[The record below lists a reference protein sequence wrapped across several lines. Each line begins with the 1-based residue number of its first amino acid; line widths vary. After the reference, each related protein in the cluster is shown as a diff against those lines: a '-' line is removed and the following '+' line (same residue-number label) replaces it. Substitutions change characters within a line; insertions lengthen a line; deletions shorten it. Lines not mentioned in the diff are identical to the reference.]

1 MMLARPQRYK
11 ARRALMGP
19 IQHTWLPAV
28 FALLLTVTGVSPASA
43 LDFRCVEPSRYKNLL
58 PVFNDDPNVLFSYF
72 GLERRRLPN
81 LESCRAMIVTGS
93 LAPGDAEVFLDRV
106 IQGGGWLTVLYL
118 AFDGTNLE
126 EEAKIASMVRLFS
139 LKTRAVRY
147 STYRYQPDFALRWAP
162 LVSLTGTSAAPAPP
176 QEGFSPLDRGLKGF
190 AERRDLML
198 RLDPPQSV
206 CADGCRTIWTA
217 GVNRL
222 FNSPPPGSPP
232 APSAATADQATARTR
247 MALAYYFDRD
257 RLPTADDPVLGKA
270 LDWSSV
276 TPSATARML
285 RDKCNPEIAVAESLQ
300 ARLAAAFDAA
310 AGNNLRPAAVQSLAA
325 NFEALSRAGSRL
337 QQCFAAAHEVERL
350 ASFQRQ
356 CATACDKPKLS
367 EALADT
373 AREILDKASKL

>member
-1 MMLARPQRYK
+1 MMLARLQRHN
-11 ARRALMGP
+11 AGHPSMRRIKSA
-19 IQHTWLPAV
+19 WLPTA
-28 FALLLTVTGVSPASA
+28 FALLLTGACVGSVSA
-43 LDFRCVEPSRYKNLL
+43 LEFRCIEPSRYRNLL
-58 PVFNDDPNVLFSYF
+58 PVFNDDPNVFFSYF

-93 LAPGDAEVFLDRV
+93 LAPGDADVFLDRV

-118 AFDGTNLE
+118 ALDGTNLE
-126 EEAKIASMVRLFS
+126 EEAKIASVVRLFS
-139 LKTRAVRY
+139 LKTRAVRH
-147 STYRYQPDFALRWAP
+147 SAYRYQPDFALRWIP
-162 LVSLTGTSAAPAPP
+162 LVSLTATSGTPTPL
-176 QEGFSPLDRGLKGF
+176 QEGLSPLDRGLKDF

-198 RLDPPQSV
+198 RVDPPQSV

-222 FNSPPPGSPP
+222 FNSAPAGSPP
-232 APSAATADQATARTR
+232 PPSAATTDQTTARTR
-247 MALAYYFDRD
+247 IALAYYLDRD
-257 RLPTADDPVLGKA
+257 RLPPADDPVLSKA

-285 RDKCNPEIAVAESLQ
+285 RDKCNPEL
-300 ARLAAAFDAA
+300 
-310 AGNNLRPAAVQSLAA
+310 AAVQSLAS

-356 CATACDKPKLS
+356 CATTCDKPKLS
-367 EALADT
+367 EASADA

>member
-1 MMLARPQRYK
+1 MMLARLQRHN
-11 ARRALMGP
+11 AGHPSMRRIKSA
-19 IQHTWLPAV
+19 WLPTA
-28 FALLLTVTGVSPASA
+28 FALLLTGACVGSVSA
-43 LDFRCVEPSRYKNLL
+43 LEFRCIEPSRYRNLL
-58 PVFNDDPNVLFSYF
+58 PVFNDDPNVFFSYF

-93 LAPGDAEVFLDRV
+93 LAPGDADVFLDRV

-118 AFDGTNLE
+118 ALDGTNLE
-126 EEAKIASMVRLFS
+126 EEAKIASVVRLFS
-139 LKTRAVRY
+139 LKTRAVRH
-147 STYRYQPDFALRWAP
+147 TAYRYQPDFALRWIP
-162 LVSLTGTSAAPAPP
+162 LVSLTATSGTPTPL
-176 QEGFSPLDRGLKGF
+176 QEGLSPLDRGLKDF

-198 RLDPPQSV
+198 RVDPPQSV

-222 FNSPPPGSPP
+222 FNSAPAGSPP
-232 APSAATADQATARTR
+232 PPSAATTDQTTARTR
-247 MALAYYFDRD
+247 IALAYYLDRD
-257 RLPTADDPVLGKA
+257 RLPPADDPVLSKA

-285 RDKCNPEIAVAESLQ
+285 RDKCNPELAVAESIE
-300 ARLAAAFDAA
+300 ARLGAAFDTAA
-310 AGNNLRPAAVQSLAA
+310 RNNLRPAAVQSLAS

-356 CATACDKPKLS
+356 CATTCDKPKLS
-367 EALADT
+367 EASADA

>member
-11 ARRALMGP
+11 AGGTLMGL
-19 IQHTWLPAV
+19 IKHTWLPAA
-28 FALLLTVTGVSPASA
+28 FALLLTVTGLAPASA
-43 LDFRCVEPSRYKNLL
+43 LDFRCGEPSRYKNLL
-58 PVFNDDPNVLFSYF
+58 PVFNDDPNVFFSYF

-81 LESCRAMIVTGS
+81 LESCRALIVTGS
-93 LAPGDAEVFLDRV
+93 LAPGDADLFLDRV

-118 AFDGTNLE
+118 ALDGTNLE

-162 LVSLTGTSAAPAPP
+162 LISLTGTSAAPAPP
-176 QEGFSPLDRGLKGF
+176 QEDFSPLDRGLKGF

-222 FNSPPPGSPP
+222 FNSPPAGSPP
-232 APSAATADQATARTR
+232 APSAATADQATTRTR

-276 TPSATARML
+276 TPAVMARTL

-310 AGNNLRPAAVQSLAA
+310 AGNNLRPAAVQSLAP

-356 CATACDKPKLS
+356 CATTCDKPKLS